1 MHVGRLVYSQAYRVI
16 DGRAVVHAGAQ
27 LASDVTVGPFSVIE
41 EDVVIGSGTRI
52 DSHVIIRSG
61 THIGQDNR
69 IYSFSSVGED
79 PQFAGYDGEPTRL
92 EIGDA
97 NVIREYVTLNRGS
110 SSKRGTGVT
119 RVGSHNFLMAYS
131 HIAHDSTLG
140 NHIIFA
146 NGASLAGH
154 VEVGDYAILG
164 GFTLV
169 HQFCRV
175 GQHSLMGIGTV
186 CLKDVAPFLIV
197 AGNPAK
203 TYGVN
208 VRGLRRRGFTEE
220 VISQLRGV
228 YRKEFRAKTV
238 NAEQTEKD
246 MGGLPSYP
254 EVDTL
259 IRFLSQSERG
269 VIR

>member
-1 MHVGRLVYSQAYRVI
+1 
-16 DGRAVVHAGAQ
+16 
-27 LASDVTVGPFSVIE
+27 
-41 EDVVIGSGTRI
+41 
-52 DSHVIIRSG
+52 
-61 THIGQDNR
+61 
-69 IYSFSSVGED
+69 
-79 PQFAGYDGEPTRL
+79 
-92 EIGDA
+92 
-97 NVIREYVTLNRGS
+97 
-110 SSKRGTGVT
+110 
-119 RVGSHNFLMAYS
+119 MAYS

-175 GQHSLMGIGTV
+175 GQHSLTGIGTV
-186 CLKDVAPFLIV
+186 CLKDVAPFLIA

-208 VRGLRRRGFTEE
+208 VRGLRRRGFTEDAITE
-220 VISQLRGV
+220 LRRV
-228 YRKEFRAKTV
+228 YRQQFRAKNV
-238 NAEQTEKD
+238 DSEHEESEAC
-246 MGGLPSYP
+246 GSAGRP

-259 IRFLSQSERG
+259 IRFLSRSERG